1 MTEIN
6 DMTKDELDAELE
18 RTEMVIRGVA
28 VEVSTFSIEQMDDYL
43 TSISDDSLDMVIKF
57 SEAAEVLGVR
67 ARLERGRRM
76 DARKTGPKSLSS
88 VEDNLSKLERN
99 HRYEESL
106 VAAWDDETDEFDDDS
121 SWSQNR
127 NKAQSWKRESTVA
140 DLSAVADLAPDDVQ
154 LKNGSLLHGDFRD
167 KLDDLPD
174 GSVDLIVTDPPYP
187 HEDIELWSELGGLAS
202 RLLGPRGILFAWSG
216 QMFLPEVMDRLSD
229 DLTYGWTFCLHMP
242 HGANARIMGRHMIQ
256 GWKPILA
263 YTTGAYPAG
272 EWGSDVLVSPGVE
285 KELYEWQQN
294 AGPAQTLIE
303 RYSAQDGLV
312 VDPMMGVGSFGV
324 AAQEAG
330 RRFIGVEIDGERFE
344 QAAERLL

>member
-1 MTEIN
+1 MELIQIATLDPTKMAQTIELLDLEQTSNLIEITDN
-6 DMTKDELDAELE
+6 AA
-18 RTEMVIRGVA
+18 VA
-28 VEVSTFSIEQMDDYL
+28 NRL
-43 TSISDDSLDMVIKF
+43 
-57 SEAAEVLGVR
+57 
-67 ARLERGRRM
+67 ARRHRGRLLEDIQGQRT
-76 DARKTGPKSLSS
+76 DLLPAGNKLSAVDRKNRSQERLINEWDTETNEFN
-88 VEDNLSKLERN
+88 EDEG
-99 HRYEESL
+99 
-106 VAAWDDETDEFDDDS
+106 W
-121 SWSQNR
+121 
-127 NKAQSWKRESTVA
+127 NKNVTKANAWKRESTVA

-187 HEDIELWSELGGLAS
+187 YEDIELWSELGGLAS

-229 DLTYGWTFCLHMP
+229 DLTYGWTFCLNMEQ
-242 HGANARIMGRHMIQ
+242 GSNARIMGRHMIQ
-256 GWKPILA
+256 TWKPILA
-263 YTTGAYPAG
+263 YTKEKWPSGK
-272 EWGSDVLVSPGVE
+272 WGSDVVVSPSVD